1 MATPNQDKHEPS
13 AHLPTRNREA
23 LQTLISAELK
33 AHGISA
39 EAYIR
44 ELKTELAAVKKR
56 SSASLLRKKLKEPP
70 GRV

>member
-1 MATPNQDKHEPS
+1 MSYCNKHEHS
-13 AHLPTRNREA
+13 AHLAPGDREKRVFQA
-23 LQTLISAELK
+23 LASAELK